1 MKNLIKQ
8 ILKEETEELDKR
20 VLNFLR
26 RHVKIDEINIG
37 DDEWKMTVK
46 KASFNVGDDWYLI
59 NSYMSKKEMTNYIIR
74 MLDDNGIIDSEGY
87 QINVKDLDRQKM
99 VKTVRHF
106 IDIVFNK
113 K

>member
-8 ILKEETEELDKR
+8 ILKEEIEELDKR

-26 RHVKIDEINIG
+26 RHVKIDEQTIG
-37 DDEWKMTVK
+37 DDEWNFIVK
-46 KASFNVGDDWYLI
+46 NASFNIDGDWYSI
-59 NSYMSKKEMTNYIIR
+59 TSFMSKKEMTNKIIK
-74 MLDDNGIIDSEGY
+74 MLDENGVIDSEGY
-87 QINVKDLDRQKM
+87 QINIKDLDRQKM